1 MKTVRYICMY
11 EYFDIESDIK
21 VIKLSK
27 LFFWESTDLIH
38 GGLVVDNGVGN
49 MSDGRLIQDCKNI

>member
-1 MKTVRYICMY
+1 MY